1 MLPAATLEGLN
12 EAQRRAVTF
21 GERPPGGRGLA
32 ALPLLVVAGA
42 GTGKTM
48 TLAHRVG
55 HLVLA
60 GVPPARILL
69 LTFSRRAA
77 REMTRRA
84 RRIVGQALADRGRG
98 EAVQLSWAGT
108 FHSVA
113 NRLLREYAANLGLD
127 PGFSVLDRGDAADLM
142 DVARQELLLGDVAR
156 RFPRKDACLAIYSR
170 TVNARAELA
179 DCLAEGW
186 PWCEEWQ
193 DELRRLFRR
202 YVELKQAGSML
213 DYDDLLLWW
222 HGLMESPALAAAVGE
237 RFDHVLVDEYQ
248 DTNLL
253 QAEILLRL
261 KPDGRGLTVVGDDA
275 QSIYSFRAADVENI
289 LRFPG
294 QFTPP
299 AEIVT
304 LQENYR
310 SVQPVLDAANAL
322 MRPAER
328 QFRKELRSAR
338 PSGQKPCYVTVTD
351 DEAQADYVVN
361 AVLAARETGQLLRN
375 QAVLF
380 RASHHSDRLELE
392 LARRNIPFVKYGGL
406 KFLEAAHV
414 KDLLALLR
422 WADNPRNRIAA
433 FRSLQLLPG
442 VGPAL
447 AAKAYGW
454 LEAHGFSPASLA
466 DWRPPAAAAPYW
478 PGLVALLTGIGAGA
492 GDWHPQVG
500 RARDWYRPQ
509 LERLYEEW
517 PVRLGDLDALEQI
530 AGRYATREQFLT
542 ELSLDPPQASGDHA
556 GPPLVDED
564 YLVLSTIHS
573 AKGQEWD
580 SVYVLNVADGNFP
593 SEFSTGKA
601 ALIEE
606 ERRLLYVA
614 MTRAKSS
621 LHLLAPL
628 KYWVPQQPRHGDRHV
643 YGARSR
649 FIDEAMMACLEKR
662 FHGAAEAGESGPARP
677 AEIVDL
683 GARMRT
689 MW

>member
-21 GERPPGGRGLA
+21 GERAPGGRGLA
-32 ALPLLVVAGA
+32 ARPLLVVAGA

-60 GVPPARILL
+60 GVPGGRILL

-84 RRIVGQALADRGRG
+84 RRIVGQALADQGRG
-98 EAVQLSWAGT
+98 EAVQLPWAGT

-142 DVARQELLLGDVAR
+142 DVARQELRLAEGAR

-222 HGLMESPALAAAVGE
+222 HGLMESPALAAAIGE

-253 QAEILLRL
+253 QAEILARL
-261 KPDGRGLTVVGDDA
+261 KPDGQGLTVVGDDA

-294 QFTPP
+294 QFTPA

-304 LQENYR
+304 LEQNYR

-322 MRPAER
+322 MRRAER
-328 QFRKELRSAR
+328 QFRKDLRSAK
-338 PSGQKPCYVTVTD
+338 PSGQKPYYVTVTD
-351 DEAQADYVVN
+351 DEAQADYVVR
-361 AVLAARETGQLLRN
+361 AILAARETGQLLRH

-392 LARRNIPFVKYGGL
+392 LVRRNIPFVKYGGL

-422 WADNPRNRIAA
+422 WGDNPRNRIAA

-442 VGPAL
+442 IGPGL
-447 AAKAYGW
+447 AARAFGW
-454 LEAHGFSPASLA
+454 LESHAFSPAALA
-466 DWRPPAAAAPYW
+466 GWRPPAAAAPYW
-478 PGLVALLTGIGAGA
+478 EGLVALLTGIAADA
-492 GDWHPQVG
+492 GDWRPQVG
-500 RARDWYRPQ
+500 HARDWYRPQ

-542 ELSLDPPQASGDHA
+542 ELSLDPPQASGDLA
-556 GPPLVDED
+556 GPPLLDED

-593 SEFSTGKA
+593 SEFATGKP
-601 ALIEE
+601 ALVEE

-621 LHLLAPL
+621 LHLVAPL

-649 FIDEAMMACLEKR
+649 FIDDDMMRCLEKR
-662 FHGAAEAGESGPARP
+662 FHGAAEPGAEGAARP
-677 AEIVDL
+677 AEVIDL

>member
-1 MLPAATLEGLN
+1 MSPAAVLEGLN
-12 EAQRRAVTF
+12 EAQRRAVTH
-21 GERPPGGRGLA
+21 GAPVRRGSPPGAG
-32 ALPLLVVAGA
+32 PLLVIAGA

-60 GVPPARILL
+60 GVPPQRILL

-84 RRIVGQALADRGRG
+84 RRVVGQALADQGRG
-98 EAVQLSWAGT
+98 EAVHLPWAGT

-113 NRLLREYAANLGLD
+113 NRLLREFAPNLALD
-127 PGFSVLDRGDAADLM
+127 AGFSVLDRGDAADLM
-142 DVARQELLLGDVAR
+142 DVARQELGLADGRR
-156 RFPRKDACLAIYSR
+156 RFPRKDTCLAIYSR
-170 TVNARAELA
+170 VVNARAELA
-179 DCLAEGW
+179 DCLEAHW
-186 PWCEEWQ
+186 PWCGDWT
-193 DELRRLFRR
+193 DELRTLFGR
-202 YVELKQAGSML
+202 YVELKQSASLL

-222 HGLMESPALAAAVGE
+222 HALMEPPALAAAIGE

-261 KPDGRGLTVVGDDA
+261 KPEGRGLTVVGDDA
-275 QSIYSFRAADVENI
+275 QGIYSFRAAEVENI

-294 QFTPP
+294 QFEPP
-299 AEIVT
+299 AAIVT
-304 LQENYR
+304 LEENYR

-322 MRPAER
+322 MAGAER
-328 QFRKELRSAR
+328 QFRKALRSAR
-338 PSGQKPCYVTVTD
+338 PSAQKPFYVTVPD
-351 DEAQADYVVN
+351 DEAQADYVIN
-361 AVLAARETGQLLRN
+361 AILVAREAGQLLRQ

-392 LARRNIPFVKYGGL
+392 LVRRNIPFVKYGGL

-414 KDLLALLR
+414 KDLLAVLR
-422 WADNPRNRIAA
+422 WADNPKNRVAA
-433 FRSLQLLPG
+433 FRCLQLLPG

-447 AAKAYGW
+447 AARAFGW
-454 LEAHGFSPASLA
+454 LESHGFE
-466 DWRPPAAAAPYW
+466 PPALGAWQPPPAAAPYW
-478 PGLVALLTGIGAGA
+478 AGLVALLAEPGPAA
-492 GDWHPQVG
+492 GDWHGQVG
-500 RARDWYRPQ
+500 RAREWYRPQ

-530 AGRYATREQFLT
+530 AGKFATREQFLT
-542 ELSLDPPQASGDHA
+542 ELSLDPPQATGDLA
-556 GPPLVDED
+556 GPPLLDED

-580 SVYVLNVADGNFP
+580 SVYILNVADGNFP
-593 SEFSTGKA
+593 SEFATGKP

-614 MTRAKSS
+614 MTRAKSD
-621 LHLLAPL
+621 LHLVAPL

-649 FIDEAMMACLEKR
+649 FIDEAMMARLEPR
-662 FHGAAEAGESGPARP
+662 FHGP
-677 AEIVDL
+677 AEPGAGGATRPGEVIDVA
-683 GARMRT
+683 ARMRN